1 MLVTTSVY
9 KCPSSCTCIVVYIV
23 SSASPCFSYTHLT
36 EPSNTAATLK
46 NIYRQLDTRKFIWKT
61 AISFLP
67 SSFGA
72 LMVCNISTSPPC
84 FAKASELGKRPLPT
98 SHEPHQHK
106 RGYTMPRREPQHDDG
121 ITGPM
126 EEHRIDSEYQWI
138 ILDEG
143 HDDHDDYEHQHIH
156 DDKFHS
162 VESVRCLYMHFTS
175 S

>member
-1 MLVTTSVY
+1 M
-9 KCPSSCTCIVVYIV
+9 
-23 SSASPCFSYTHLT
+23 
-36 EPSNTAATLK
+36 
-46 NIYRQLDTRKFIWKT
+46 
-61 AISFLP
+61 
-67 SSFGA
+67 
-72 LMVCNISTSPPC
+72 
-84 FAKASELGKRPLPT
+84 AKE
-98 SHEPHQHK
+98 
-106 RGYTMPRREPQHDDG
+106 

-138 ILDEG
+138 ILEG